1 MPTLTAH
8 PREAPQLTPPPPT
21 AVALAAPG
29 EVLLVAVRG
38 DALEAALQARGVPV
52 RRVRTLA
59 LARRNMGQ
67 TRFQVVVVEP
77 DLGAEDGVRFALAAR
92 SWQGWSTVPF
102 VLLPER
108 GDVQI
113 VVLDGGDPVPLDTD
127 LERLA
132 TLIAG
137 LAW

>member
-1 MPTLTAH
+1 
-8 PREAPQLTPPPPT
+8 
-21 AVALAAPG
+21 VALAAPG